1 MAGARR
7 RTGQRPAS
15 SKRLEAAREEGQV
28 AISRE
33 LQSLT
38 AIGFAILA
46 MMMTAPTQLRHF
58 TVRMQ
63 HLMAAAGGIDLSGG
77 GMPAVREAALLGVG
91 LAAPPVLAALVGLVG
106 VTLLQTG
113 FLVRPAGLMPQLG
126 RLSPMRGLKRIFGG
140 DNLVETLKALAKL
153 AAFALA
159 LRHVLLGLWPVFLSS
174 TQWPATVLVSR
185 TARLVLGSMLT
196 LLAVQAVIA
205 VLDVAWVRY
214 RHASG
219 LRMSRQELRDEHR
232 QTEGDPHVKARI
244 RQLRRQRAR
253 RRMMDAVPKATVVI
267 TNPTHY
273 AIALAYEK
281 GGKGAPKVVAKG
293 VDELAARIRE
303 MALDNKVPLVANPP
317 LARALYTV
325 PLDQEIP
332 REHFQMVAG
341 IIAYVWRLKRPPPGP
356 PPVR

>member
-1 MAGARR
+1 MAGADKED
-7 RTGQRPAS
+7 RTEAAS
-15 SKRLEAAREEGQV
+15 PRRLEAAREEGQV

-38 AIGFAILA
+38 AIGLAILA
-46 MMMTAPTQLRHF
+46 LAMTAPSQMRHF

-63 HLMAAAGGIDLSGG
+63 HLMGAAGGIDVSAGG
-77 GMPAVREAALLGVG
+77 GAAVREAALLGIG

-106 VTLLQTG
+106 ITLLQTG
-113 FLVRPAGLMPQLG
+113 FLLRPAGLMPQPG
-126 RLSPMRGLKRIFGG
+126 RLNPMRGLKRILGG
-140 DNLVETLKALAKL
+140 DNLVEALKALVKL

-159 LRHVLLGLWPVFLSS
+159 LRHVLQGLWPVFLGS
-174 TQWPATVLVSR
+174 TQWSAAVLAAR
-185 TARLVLGSMLT
+185 TARLVLNSVLL
-196 LLAVQAVIA
+196 LLAVQAAIA

-214 RHASG
+214 RHLSK

-232 QTEGDPHVKARI
+232 QTEGDPHVKGRI

-253 RRMMDAVPKATVVI
+253 RRMMDAVPRATVVI

-273 AIALAYEK
+273 AIALAYES

-293 VDELAARIRE
+293 MDELAARIRE

-325 PLDQEIP
+325 PLDGEIP
-332 REHFQMVAG
+332 REHFQVVAG